1 MNFMMKW
8 NTGSYLICI
17 FLCVPFLIK
26 GQADTVFT
34 EGDDLYTSGEY
45 RLSSIAYERVVYLI
59 NDHQLKSEAYLR
71 KAYAL
76 KKLGHYEAAQKNLE
90 RVKLAGLNDSLSF
103 LIRYETALNAYL
115 GGNYSDGLSQMVQM
129 DHYLADSQLLAQKM
143 YLHILILNELQSWIE
158 ASEMCRKYLKLAGS
172 NIDTDT
178 LYEFAADPGLKKIK
192 KAQYLSTFMP
202 GTGQIYAGRPG
213 KGILNVLLQMS
224 ALGFA
229 VINGYYGYYITG
241 FLLGFGFLQS
251 FYFGGIRQA
260 ERFAEQYNKAL
271 VRSYNNRLKEII
283 VKIEKDRISD
293 FE

>member
-1 MNFMMKW
+1 MMKW

-26 GQADTVFT
+26 GQVDTIFA
-34 EGDDLYTSGEY
+34 EGDSLYANGEY
-45 RLSSIAYERVVYLI
+45 RLSSIAYERVVYKI
-59 NDHQLKSEAYLR
+59 NDHQIKSEAYLR

-76 KKLGHYEAAQKNLE
+76 KKLGQYEAAQKNLD
-90 RVKLAGLNDSLSF
+90 RVNLAGLNDSLAF
-103 LIRYETALNAYL
+103 LLRYESALNAYL
-115 GGNYSDGLSQMVQM
+115 AGKFSDGLSQMVQM

-158 ASEMCRKYLKLAGS
+158 ASEMCRRYLKLAGS
-172 NIDTDT
+172 KIDIDT

-213 KGILNVLLQMS
+213 KGVLNVLLQLS
-224 ALGFA
+224 SFGFA
-229 VINGYYGYYITG
+229 IISGYNGYYVTG

-260 ERFAEQYNKAL
+260 EHFAEQYNRSLIK
-271 VRSYNNRLKEII
+271 SYNDRLKNVI
-283 VKIEKDRISD
+283 VHVELERISNL
-293 FE
+293 E